1 MMTTYRLPLV
11 PHAAPPGAEPAG
23 LGAFSFLLSLSLSF
37 LPLTTATT
45 RRVRREG

>member
-1 MMTTYRLPLV
+1 MTTTRLLLV

-23 LGAFSFLLSLSLSF
+23 PGVFAFSSSS
-37 LPLTTATT
+37 LPLATATT

>member
-23 LGAFSFLLSLSLSF
+23 PGAFTFSS
-37 LPLTTATT
+37 LPLTTATM

>member
-23 LGAFSFLLSLSLSF
+23 PGAFSFPLPLSF
-37 LPLTTATT
+37 LPLTAATM

>member
-23 LGAFSFLLSLSLSF
+23 PGAFSLPLSLSF
-37 LPLTTATT
+37 PPLTTATM

>member
-23 LGAFSFLLSLSLSF
+23 PGAFSFSLSLPF
-37 LPLTTATT
+37 LPLTTATM

>member
-1 MMTTYRLPLV
+1 MTTTRLLLV

-23 LGAFSFLLSLSLSF
+23 PGVFAFSL

>member
-1 MMTTYRLPLV
+1 MTTTRLLLV

-23 LGAFSFLLSLSLSF
+23 PGAFVVVPST
-37 LPLTTATT
+37 TTAM

>member
-23 LGAFSFLLSLSLSF
+23 PGAFSFPLSLSS